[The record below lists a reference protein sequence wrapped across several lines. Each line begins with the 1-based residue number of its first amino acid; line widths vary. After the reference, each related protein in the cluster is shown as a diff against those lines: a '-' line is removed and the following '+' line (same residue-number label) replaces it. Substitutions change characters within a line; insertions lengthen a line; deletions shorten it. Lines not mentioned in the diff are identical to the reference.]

1 MPIMCSP
8 LSGCHTDSSQSICS
22 IFRCHTFIKH
32 MWDFSASGI
41 CQKPLWHHSSL
52 VILHNFVSLCH
63 VCSSSRFTYH
73 TYQPPPIWQ
82 TKSLYVVVLFQFSC
96 LNNFL
101 YSPTGNIL
109 QDPGENL
116 IKNLSRILHDF
127 WTFLTWF
134 ENLTW
139 FFRQSYMI
147 LSRTFK
153 NLTWFLQESYMIPS
167 RILHVSFE
175 NLTCFF
181 RESYKTHMFLWG
193 NFMHCRMV
201 LPI

>member
-1 MPIMCSP
+1 
-8 LSGCHTDSSQSICS
+8 
-22 IFRCHTFIKH
+22 

-52 VILHNFVSLCH
+52 VILHNFVSVCY

-73 TYQPPPIWQ
+73 AHQPPPIWQ
-82 TKSLYVVVLFQFSC
+82 TKSLYVVVLLQFSC

-134 ENLTW
+134 
-139 FFRQSYMI
+139 FRESYMI
-147 LSRTFK
+147 LSTILHDSFE
-153 NLTWFLQESYMIPS
+153 NLQESYMIPS

-175 NLTCFF
+175 NLTWFF
-181 RESYKTHMFLWG
+181 WESYMFLS
-193 NFMHCRMV
+193 RI
-201 LPI
+201 L